1 MKIVRYDKGSGYFIG
16 YLEKSKGYRFYHPSF
31 SMRIVEF
38 ENNRFIENGK
48 ISGSTEP
55 QNVKIQKVR
64 MQGPLPVTS
73 SKAVVLIF
81 VEHNKNFQ
89 KQQIM
94 KSLIMNLW

>member
-1 MKIVRYDKGSGYFIG
+1 MDVLEIFINEIERQLERKVKIVRYDKGSGYFIG

-38 ENNRFIENGK
+38 ENDRFIENGK

-64 MQGPLPVTS
+64 MQGLC
-73 SKAVVLIF
+73 L
-81 VEHNKNFQ
+81 
-89 KQQIM
+89 
-94 KSLIMNLW
+94 